1 MVVFVNQLLDYFRL
15 WFCESTILDQIIPYL
30 TLIDERSDQIGA
42 IKSNQM
48 IVVDRQR

>member
-1 MVVFVNQLLDYFRL
+1 MVVLVNQLLDYLRL
-15 WFCESTILDQIIPYL
+15 WFCESTVHDQIIPYL
-30 TLIDERSDQIGA
+30 TLIDERSDQIRA